1 MGVAML
7 FACVFV
13 PCFAVQASVRCEPEQ
28 KRLAWSNRPIAVFD
42 GPDSLPRIFACNE
55 QAQIAGVEI
64 GVTKAQ
70 AAQCPGII
78 LRKRDPKQEHA
89 AQAALLDCASAFSP
103 RVESTAQGILTLDI
117 AGTERIFGPPQ
128 KLLRLLGENAS
139 RIGLEVNAAAAPNP
153 DAALIGAKGFTGTTV
168 IAAENVVN
176 AIAQLPVDVLPLSQ
190 AQAEVLDSWGI
201 RKCRELALLPPV
213 PITER
218 LGQAGL
224 HLQRLARGEVIR
236 TLVPVDPPLKF
247 QESLEFEDSVEDLE
261 SLVFV
266 LHRLLEQISARLVSR
281 SLATD
286 ELRLNLGLEIRED
299 RDVKS
304 NVSKDRQDTFER
316 TLKLPVSMQDTK
328 VLLRLLQLDLAQHGP
343 GAPVKRVMI
352 EARPALRRFSQGG
365 LFAPLAPEPEKL
377 EVTLARIRGVVGEA
391 DEQGRGRVGSPE
403 VLDSHKA
410 DEFRMTPFSTA
421 EMKNAAGQNCRSG
434 SITMSMFRPRL
445 AADVRCRA
453 GKPVHISF
461 AEVSSLI
468 ISVAGPWSTSGN
480 WWKQDEAWRHEEWDI
495 AIQLSNGVGLYR
507 IFRDLRQNAWFVE
520 GLYD

>member
-1 MGVAML
+1 ML

-42 GPDSLPRIFACNE
+42 GPDSLPRIFACNQ
-55 QAQIAGVEI
+55 QAQIAGIETGI
-64 GVTKAQ
+64 TKAQ

-78 LRKRDPKQEHA
+78 LRKRDPEQEHA
-89 AQAALLDCASAFSP
+89 AQAALIDCASAFSP
-103 RVESTAQGILTLDI
+103 RVESTAQGIVTLDI
-117 AGTERIFGPPQ
+117 DGTERIFGPVP
-128 KLLRLLGENAS
+128 KLLRLLAERAS
-139 RIGLEVNAAAAPNP
+139 RIGLEVNVAAASNP
-153 DAALIGAKGFTGTTV
+153 DTALIGAKGFTGTTV
-168 IAAENVVN
+168 IAAGNDAN
-176 AIAQLPVDVLPLSQ
+176 GIAQLPVDVLPLSQ

-213 PITER
+213 PLTER

-224 HLQRLARGEVIR
+224 HLQRLVRGEVIR
-236 TLVPVDPPLKF
+236 TLVPVDRPLKF
-247 QESLEFEDSVEDLE
+247 QESLEFEDSVEDME

-266 LHRLLEQISARLVSR
+266 LNRLLEQISARLVSR

-286 ELRLNLGLEIRED
+286 ELRLTLGLEIHED

-304 NVSKDRQDTFER
+304 NLRQKRSEMFER

-343 GAPVKRVMI
+343 GAPVKRVTI
-352 EARPALRRFSQGG
+352 EARPAIRRFSQGG

-391 DEQGRGRVGSPE
+391 DEHGRGRAGSPE

-410 DEFRMTPFSTA
+410 DEFRMTAFTTE
-421 EMKNAAGQNCRSG
+421 EMKACPWQDCRGG

-445 AADVRCRA
+445 AAHVRCQS

-468 ISVAGPWSTSGN
+468 ISAAGPWSTSGN
-480 WWKQDEAWRHEEWDI
+480 WWKQEEAWRREEWDI
-495 AIQLSNGVGLYR
+495 AIKLANGVGLYR

>member
-1 MGVAML
+1 MGITML

-64 GVTKAQ
+64 GITKAQ

-103 RVESTAQGILTLDI
+103 RVESTAQGIVTLDI

-139 RIGLEVNAAAAPNP
+139 RIGLEVNAAAAHNP

-168 IAAENVVN
+168 IAAGNEAN
-176 AIAQLPVDVLPLSQ
+176 AIAQLPVDVLPLSK

-224 HLQRLARGEVIR
+224 QLQRLARGEVIR
-236 TLVPVDPPLKF
+236 TLVPVDSPLKF
-247 QESLEFEDSVEDLE
+247 QESLEFDNSVEDME

-266 LHRLLEQISARLVSR
+266 LNRLLEQISARLVSR

-286 ELRLNLGLEIRED
+286 ELRLTLGLEIHED

-304 NVSKDRQDTFER
+304 NDRKDRPDTFER

-343 GAPVKRVMI
+343 GAPVKRLMI
-352 EARPALRRFSQGG
+352 EARPAIRRFSQGG

-410 DEFRMTPFSTA
+410 DEFRMTPFTTA
-421 EMKNAAGQNCRSG
+421 EMKNAPWQNCRSG

-445 AADVRCRA
+445 AADVRCQA

-468 ISVAGPWSTSGN
+468 ISVTGPWSTSGN

>member
-55 QAQIAGVEI
+55 RAQVAGVEAGI
-64 GVTKAQ
+64 TKAQ

-89 AQAALLDCASAFSP
+89 AQAALFDCASAFSP
-103 RVESTAQGILTLDI
+103 RVESTAQGIVILDI
-117 AGTERIFGPPQ
+117 DGTERIFGPPQ
-128 KLLRLLGENAS
+128 KLLRLVADNAS
-139 RIGLEVNAAAAPNP
+139 RIGLEVNVAAAANP
-153 DAALIGAKGFTGTTV
+153 DTALIAAKGFAGTTV
-168 IAAENVVN
+168 IASGNDAD
-176 AIAQLPVDVLPLSQ
+176 AIAQLPVDVLPLSRT
-190 AQAEVLDSWGI
+190 QAEVLDTWGI

-213 PITER
+213 PLSER
-218 LGQAGL
+218 LGQVGL
-224 HLQRLARGEVIR
+224 HLQRLARGEVTR
-236 TLVPVDPPLKF
+236 TLAPTDPPLKF
-247 QESLEFEDSVEDLE
+247 QESLEFEDSVEELE

-266 LHRLLEQISARLVSR
+266 LNRLLEQISARLVSR

-286 ELRLNLGLEIRED
+286 ELRLTLGLEIHDD

-304 NVSKDRQDTFER
+304 NLKKDRPDTFER

-343 GAPVKRVMI
+343 GAPVKRVTI
-352 EARPALRRFSQGG
+352 EARPATRRFSQGG
-365 LFAPLAPEPEKL
+365 LFAALAPEPEKL
-377 EVTLARIRGVVGEA
+377 EVTLARIRGVVGEV
-391 DEQGRGRVGSPE
+391 DDQGRGRVGSPE

-410 DEFRMTPFSTA
+410 DEFRVTTFTTQ
-421 EMKNAAGQNCRSG
+421 EMKTRPWQDCWSG

-445 AADVRCRA
+445 AARVRCQG
-453 GKPVHISF
+453 GKPTHISF

-468 ISVAGPWSTSGN
+468 ICVAGPWSTSGN